1 MNMAVQNNILL
12 SYEQEL
18 IRIVQHLPVERI
30 AQIVDFARYI
40 QSQTSEDFLSFNDEC
55 EEDVLAD
62 EAQWEAQFEATQDG
76 LTRMAA
82 RIREE
87 IRAGRT
93 QSIKLKKSGGMI
105 PG

>member
-1 MNMAVQNNILL
+1 MAVQNNILV

-40 QSQTSEDFLSFNDEC
+40 QSQAAEDFLPFDDER
-55 EEDVLAD
+55 EEDFLAD
-62 EAQWEAQFEATQDG
+62 EAQWEAQFAATQDG

-87 IRAGRT
+87 IQAERT
-93 QSIKLKKSGGMI
+93 QSIKFKKSGGMI
-105 PG
+105 PE